1 MIVNIYTLNTIKPC
15 STQSDNNYME
25 LLESAMDAFIGYFQS
40 IGGQKEIQYNQKLAS
55 GTE

>member
-1 MIVNIYTLNTIKPC
+1 MIVNIYTLNTINPC

-55 GTE
+55 GTK